1 MENEKK
7 VEKSLSELR
16 KLLETVGWSLQDL
29 AKKVATPDGKDENS
43 EYERI
48 KKMFNRPPKK
58 TTRIEFYIRFILEHR
73 ENKKLYFYKLP
84 TLEVK
89 DKKESEFLKGIAE
102 ISAEFFDEYKQ
113 EKTI

>member
-7 VEKSLSELR
+7 VEKSLNELR
-16 KLLETVGWSLQDL
+16 KLLETVGWSLQEL
-29 AKKVATPDGKDENS
+29 AKKVAIAYKKDDYS

-58 TTRIEFYIRFILEHR
+58 TTQIEAYIRFILEHTD
-73 ENKKLYFYKLP
+73 NKKLHFYKLP

-102 ISAEFFDEYKQ
+102 ISAEFFDKYKQ
-113 EKTI
+113 EK

>member
-7 VEKSLSELR
+7 VEKSLNELR
-16 KLLETVGWSLQDL
+16 KLLETVGWSRREL
-29 AKKVATPDGKDENS
+29 AKKVAIKYPEKDDYR

-58 TTRIEFYIRFILEHR
+58 TDQIEYYIGFILEHTD
-73 ENKKLYFYKLP
+73 NKKLHFYKLP

-102 ISAEFFDEYKQ
+102 ISAEFFDKYKQ
-113 EKTI
+113 EK

>member
-7 VEKSLSELR
+7 VEKSLNELR
-16 KLLETVGWSLQDL
+16 KLLETVGWSLQKL
-29 AKKVATPDGKDENS
+29 ANKVATTEGCDES
-43 EYERI
+43 SAYERI

-58 TTRIEFYIRFILEHR
+58 TAQIEFYIRFILEHR
-73 ENKKLYFYKLP
+73 ENKKLHFYKLP

-113 EKTI
+113 EK

>member
-7 VEKSLSELR
+7 VEKSLNELR
-16 KLLETVGWSLQDL
+16 KLLETVGWSRREL
-29 AKKVATPDGKDENS
+29 AKKVAIADDEKDDYS

-58 TTRIEFYIRFILEHR
+58 TTQIEDYIRFILEHR
-73 ENKKLYFYKLP
+73 DNEKLHFYKLP
-84 TLEVK
+84 TLDVK

-102 ISAEFFDEYKQ
+102 ISAEFFDKYKQ
-113 EKTI
+113 EK